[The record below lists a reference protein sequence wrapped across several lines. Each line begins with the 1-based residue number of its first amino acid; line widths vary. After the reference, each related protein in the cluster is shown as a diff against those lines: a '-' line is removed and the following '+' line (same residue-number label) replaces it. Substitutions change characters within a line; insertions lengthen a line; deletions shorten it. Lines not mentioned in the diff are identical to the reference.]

1 MVTLAQFLGNI
12 LFTLVGIYM
21 LYQSAVML
29 FISTR
34 EDVAV
39 WIKTLSTQLIIQLK
53 EMSTFTI
60 VFKYVMELLGTLYLS
75 SIGVRMGAVVM
86 FLGSVVWVS
95 AAMYVKY
102 EIAKFEANNV

>member
-60 VFKYVMELLGTLYLS
+60 VFKY
-75 SIGVRMGAVVM
+75 
-86 FLGSVVWVS
+86 
-95 AAMYVKY
+95 